1 MFSQVY
7 CFGPESRGQEYKQ
20 HWVRQPSPEACL
32 ITAPRD
38 PIVSGFL
45 STDLSSTAGCRVFRR
60 QVATAAPW
68 GAGAPVWAAGA
79 SGVWVGAG
87 VPPAGGVPRLA
98 RAPSQRSSLLCVVL
112 VEGMLPALTS
122 VLRRRAG
129 HRTPVLSRGGGGTSG
144 FGVRLLRVQQA
155 KVDTSRH
162 APSRRRSRG
171 CGSLRRGCELSPR
184 AHLCRDRAEVEPLPG
199 RGPDSGRAGEGV
211 TARRTVSVQ
220 CPPDGTV

>member
-98 RAPSQRSSLLCVVL
+98 RAPSQRPSLLCVVL

-129 HRTPVLSRGGGGTSG
+129 HRTPVLSRGGGGDVWLWRPSPPGPAGKGGHQQTCTKPPTVQ
-144 FGVRLLRVQQA
+144 GVR
-155 KVDTSRH
+155 
-162 APSRRRSRG
+162 
-171 CGSLRRGCELSPR
+171 
-184 AHLCRDRAEVEPLPG
+184 EPKTGL
-199 RGPDSGRAGEGV
+199 
-211 TARRTVSVQ
+211 
-220 CPPDGTV
+220 